1 MAVHRIGR
9 GFGKR
14 DFLEA
19 LSRAQAGDTLL
30 LDEGQYSVPNGITV
44 ANLRIEGRGEPKKVV
59 LHSNILLRGT
69 LTLVNLTV
77 QTVPY
82 KNGINVAGSSSSLT
96 TDRVIVH
103 GDPGG
108 KYPAVYCA
116 EGTITMSNS
125 EVYSGPFV
133 DDNVAYSI
141 ALVHNA
147 QLNANNSI
155 LGWVSVDASRAQ
167 LNNVRITHLY
177 GQANA
182 QIFASG
188 VVEIDTNSYQKR
200 ALVLDGETAC
210 IFSAATAHSPTAEAF
225 VRSSLLQITSL
236 TTPEDSALTVYKEN
250 GARIDIPGENLRI
263 IDPNVAPVT
272 PPEPTTVEWVNPST
286 QTWDMIQ
293 RQLKVNDTLVLAEGE
308 YVIPNQT
315 FLNFNI
321 VGQGAQGQT
330 KLSAHFQIPE
340 DTEVTIRDLVLTGH
354 LDLNTI
360 YMPTGQSL
368 TMDNVVVE
376 PFNDTKYPAIYNS
389 AGTLTMTGCTVN
401 CAPAEQI
408 RYELVACDGARL
420 HIHDCY
426 IGTVE
431 ASNTCEV
438 RLSNSSFATILAK
451 NHTLVASDDQ
461 IRATGTYQATRDII
475 LEDDS
480 IGRFNTLTLSEQ
492 YTEVYVGNSVLSIDT
507 LDKPAEVEF
516 VVVSGEKAILNI
528 PRELA
533 TIYEPTGTVQVQ
545 QGIEGGALETT
556 DGDANSD
563 DSPPENSESSDLGEA
578 PQIEDDPLTQIDNLI
593 GLRTV
598 KEQIRQFTA
607 LAEFNEK
614 RRQRGLKETGFT
626 MHSMFLGNP
635 GTGKTTVARLL
646 GQALFKSGAISGDTF
661 VEVGQEDLVSANIG
675 ETAIKTRKVLESAL
689 GGVLFID
696 EAYSLYQQTGGAF
709 GQQAVDTILKFME
722 DHRRDIVVIF
732 AGYTDKMQ
740 DFLSMNPGL
749 VSRVSNRFDF
759 EDYTAEEIA
768 DIGYRALIDDD
779 YLIDEELYKR
789 VVASKYRSSSERSN
803 GRWVRNFND
812 QLVRVMMTR
821 SVADP
826 QADAQT
832 ITEDDVYRCIGGDTI
847 AKRGAVDELLDE
859 LDALVGLEPV
869 KAFVRDLVM
878 QAEADQQLAQL
889 GNLSD
894 MPTYHMVF
902 AGNPGT
908 GKTTVAKIIAKLF
921 FNLGILANSTVEE
934 VDRSD
939 LVGAYIGHTE
949 ENTTRAIKTA
959 LGGVLFVDEAYQ
971 LVTEG
976 TANDF
981 GKQAVETL
989 ITALENHR
997 NEFVAIFAGYTA
1009 DMERFLN
1016 ANAGLRSRIPHY
1028 IEFPDYTA
1036 EEVGQIVA
1044 NRLQARWTVDT
1055 QKVAAIAAARY
1066 AQLPSSERSNGRWA
1080 RNFAETIER
1089 EHKKWIVLNDVDVDD
1104 LRKINDEVLDGLVS
1118 G

>member
-1 MAVHRIGR
+1 MAIHRVGR

-14 DFLEA
+14 DFLDA

-30 LDEGQYSVPNGITV
+30 LDEGVYPVPNGVSIADLV
-44 ANLRIEGRGEPKKVV
+44 IEGRGEPKNVV
-59 LHSNILLRGT
+59 LQTHFIVSGR
-69 LTLVNLTV
+69 LVLSNLTV

-82 KNGINVAGSSSSLT
+82 KNGIYVTGASSTVT

-116 EGTITMSNS
+116 EGAVTMSNS

-133 DDNVAYSI
+133 DDKVTLSI
-141 ALVHNA
+141 ALVKNS

-155 LGWVSVDASRAQ
+155 LGWVSVSASRAQ

-177 GQANA
+177 AQKGA
-182 QIFASG
+182 QIFAQG
-188 VVEIDTNSYQKR
+188 TVEIDANSYQKR
-200 ALVLDGETAC
+200 ALVLHGESAC
-210 IFSAATAHSPTAEAF
+210 IFSAATVYSPTAEAY
-225 VRSSLLQITSL
+225 VRSSLLQIKSL
-236 TTPEDSALTVYKEN
+236 TTPDESTLTVYTVDR
-250 GARIDIPGENLRI
+250 ARIDIPGENLTV
-263 IDPNVAPVT
+263 IDPQAAPAT
-272 PPEPTTVEWVNPST
+272 PPEPKTVEWMNPSE
-286 QTWDMIQ
+286 QTWETIQ
-293 RQLKVNDTLVLAEGE
+293 PQLNVNDTLVLGAGE
-308 YVIPNQT
+308 YVIPQQT
-315 FLNFNI
+315 FLDFNI
-321 VGQGAQGQT
+321 VGQGASGQT
-330 KLSAHFQIPE
+330 TLAAHFQLPE
-340 DTEVTIRDLVLTGH
+340 DADHVIRDLVLTGH
-354 LDLNTI
+354 LNLNTI

-368 TMDNVVVE
+368 TLTNVVVE
-376 PFNDTKYPAIYNS
+376 PYPQTQFPAIYNS

-401 CAPAEQI
+401 CVPAEQI
-408 RYELVACDGARL
+408 RYELVATDSARV
-420 HIHDCY
+420 HMQDCS
-426 IGTVE
+426 IGTLEVFNK
-431 ASNTCEV
+431 SEV
-438 RLSNSSFATILAK
+438 RLSHSSFATILAK
-451 NHTLVASDDQ
+451 DHSLVSSDDQ
-461 IRATGTYQATRDII
+461 VHATGTYEATRDLI

-480 IGRFNTLTLSEQ
+480 IGRFNTLTLVEQ
-492 YTEVYVGNSVLSIDT
+492 YAEAYVGNSVLSVET
-507 LDKPAEVEF
+507 LDKPVESEF
-516 VVVSGEKAILNI
+516 VVVSEDKAILNI

-533 TIYEPTGTVQVQ
+533 TIYEPTETVQVQ
-545 QGIEGGALETT
+545 EGVEVGAPQTADGDGSVDESPEENLET
-556 DGDANSD
+556 DVSGEN
-563 DSPPENSESSDLGEA
+563 PEVDN
-578 PQIEDDPLTQIDNLI
+578 DPLEQIDDLI

-626 MHSMFLGNP
+626 MHSLFLGNP

-646 GQALFKSGAISGDTF
+646 GQALFKSGVISGDTF

-696 EAYSLYQQTGGAF
+696 EAYSLYQQTGGSF

-759 EDYTAEEIA
+759 EDYTPEEVAE
-768 DIGYRALIDDD
+768 IGYHALMNDD
-779 YLIDEELYKR
+779 YIIDEELYKR
-789 VVASKYRSSSERSN
+789 VVASKYRSSSDRSN

-826 QADAQT
+826 DADAQT
-832 ITEDDVYRCIGGDTI
+832 ITEEDVYRCIGGDTE
-847 AKRGAVDELLDE
+847 AKRGAVNELLDE
-859 LDALVGLEPV
+859 LDRLVGLEPV

-878 QAEADQQLAQL
+878 QAEADQHLAQL
-889 GNLSD
+889 GTLSD

-949 ENTTRAIKTA
+949 QNTTRAINTA
-959 LGGVLFVDEAYQ
+959 LGGVLFIDEAYQ
-971 LVTEG
+971 LVTTG
-976 TANDF
+976 TGNDF

-1009 DMERFLN
+1009 DMERFLD
-1016 ANAGLRSRIPHY
+1016 ANAGLRSRIPHH

-1044 NRLQARWTVDT
+1044 NRLQARWVVNED
-1055 QKVAAIAAARY
+1055 KVAQIAATRY
-1066 AQLPSSERSNGRWA
+1066 SQLPASEQSNGRWA

-1104 LRKINDEVLDGLVS
+1104 LRTIRDEVLDQLA
-1118 G
+1118 